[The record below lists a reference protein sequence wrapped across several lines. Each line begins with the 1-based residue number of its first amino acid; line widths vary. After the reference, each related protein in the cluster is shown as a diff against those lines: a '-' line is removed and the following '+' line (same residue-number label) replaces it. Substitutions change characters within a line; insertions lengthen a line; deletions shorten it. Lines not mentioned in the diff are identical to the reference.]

1 MEASYTNPVMNV
13 FVHLVM
19 AQIEGK
25 SSSSSQSSCK
35 IIYCPSMCHPIVAAH
50 PGVTNSSAAGGT
62 APLLAADELIDVN
75 DMARRRWYLAYT
87 LLRNPQLIELR
98 RGPTTEYLS
107 AGGSSV
113 NNKNVDLKLTSGIS
127 LTEDYQV

>member
-1 MEASYTNPVMNV
+1 MTIHVGAIP
-13 FVHLVM
+13 
-19 AQIEGK
+19 
-25 SSSSSQSSCK
+25 C
-35 IIYCPSMCHPIVAAH
+35 IVAAY
-50 PGVTNSSAAGGT
+50 PGNTNLSATSGRHYGAT
-62 APLLAADELIDVN
+62 PLLEADELIEVN
-75 DMARRRWYLAYT
+75 YMARRRWHLAYT